1 MQFTAHS
8 TLVDGRFVDEC
19 EAKARRILKKQGP
32 AVQALA
38 RALRWAQR
46 VLAWRAVG
54 PEELDRIIARAG
66 AGDARSP
73 AALSSQWGAAARTG
87 ARIVGPWTATT
98 CTTSSGSAF

>member
-32 AVQALA
+32 RSKRS
-38 RALRWAQR
+38 RACCGGRQR

-73 AALSSQWGAAARTG
+73 AAFSSQWGCG
-87 ARIVGPWTATT
+87 GPDR
-98 CTTSSGSAF
+98 G